1 MDNIIQDLRY
11 SLRQLIKS
19 PGFTSTAILTLALGI
34 GANIAVFCV
43 INATLLN
50 PSGVPHPDQIVAVR
64 AKYSVGD
71 LTNIYISP
79 PDFGDTVVAKNIFTS
94 AAVMR
99 RANFNY
105 TASATTPERL
115 MGAAVSWQ
123 WFDVFWARPFLG
135 RVFRPRKISPAP
147 ITRPSSLIRHGKRF
161 GADPGIVGRTLLLN
175 QESYQVIGVAAP
187 DFDWPNQAELWVPLA
202 LPPARYF
209 DNKNRYNEYLFSVA
223 RLRPGVT
230 SEQANSFLG

>member
-64 AKYSVGD
+64 ANYSVGD
-71 LTNIYISP
+71 LKNISISP
-79 PDFGDTVVAKNIFTS
+79 TDFGDAVVAKNIFTS

-105 TASATTPERL
+105 TASGTTPERL

-123 WFDVFWARPFLG
+123 WFDVFWARPYLG
-135 RVFRPRKISPAP
+135 RVFRPEEDQPGANHEAVLSYPTWKSASAATPA
-147 ITRPSSLIRHGKRF
+147 SSAARF
-161 GADPGIVGRTLLLN
+161 
-175 QESYQVIGVAAP
+175 
-187 DFDWPNQAELWVPLA
+187 F
-202 LPPARYF
+202 
-209 DNKNRYNEYLFSVA
+209 
-223 RLRPGVT
+223 
-230 SEQANSFLG
+230 